1 MSFNWDCGIEPNL
14 SYSLVEGLW
23 YSDKDTAE
31 AGCWLG
37 GWGEGEERVERSGE
51 GTSFGERDWYE
62 ETPSGEEYYF
72 FVLIVN

>member
-1 MSFNWDCGIEPNL
+1 M
-14 SYSLVEGLW
+14 EGLW

-62 ETPSGEEYYF
+62 ETPSGEKYYF